1 MPNNL
6 TIRVGGDTGTTTGV
20 ISTGEMLTFALA
32 RSQYDVFTFRTNPAE
47 IKGGQAMYQVRMGN
61 HPILS
66 QGTHLDILIAYDEE
80 CLKTHGKDLKS
91 EGLLIFDSDT
101 FMPDENFR
109 DQSYGLPMGTIAQ
122 NEAGN
127 KKSKNVVAMGV
138 VSELIGLPM
147 ESVKEMVREQFK
159 HKSDK
164 VIEAN
169 FKALEA
175 GWSWALKNSVLKD
188 FLVKPRELKTA
199 KLVMS
204 GNEAMAAGAI
214 HAGCRFYGGYPIT
227 PASEILE
234 FMEKELPA
242 FNGAAIQTE
251 DEIAAIT
258 SCIGASF
265 AGAKAMTATSGPG
278 FSLMMEALGLASMT
292 ELPLVIIDCQRG
304 GPSTGLPTKTEQS
317 DLMQAVFGGHGEA
330 PRVVMSPANV
340 KDCFYGIIK
349 AFNIAEKYQIPVIM
363 LSDQSL
369 SQRTQ
374 TYTRPKLNTIEVWE
388 RMKVDGNRA
397 DFGKDFSD
405 NGYLR
410 YLITANGVSP
420 IAVPGESANTY
431 VATGLE
437 HNEHG
442 DPNYTP
448 ANHFRMMEKRHKKLE
463 YIAKEKGFTR
473 RYGDEQ
479 AKVGIISWGSTE
491 GPIEAAIREANQL
504 GYEVAA
510 LQVKMLH
517 PLPDDEIRH
526 FLNSVQHVIVPEL
539 NYTGQFNQILRAK
552 YMLPTIRLNKCAGM
566 PFTPEEIL
574 NKIEEVISRS

>member
-20 ISTGEMLTFALA
+20 ISTGEMITLALA

-47 IKGGQAMYQVRMGN
+47 IKGGQAMFQVRMGN
-61 HPILS
+61 HPVLS
-66 QGTHLDILIAYDEE
+66 QGTNLDVLIAYDEE
-80 CLKTHGKDLKS
+80 CLKMHGKDLKS
-91 EGLLIFDSDT
+91 EGLLIFDADV
-101 FMPDENFR
+101 FMAD
-109 DQSYGLPMGTIAQ
+109 DMYKAQAYGVPFISLAQ
-122 NEAGN
+122 KDAGN
-127 KKSKNVVAMGV
+127 KKAKNVVAMGV
-138 VSELIGLPM
+138 VSEILGLPLD
-147 ESVKEMVREQFK
+147 SVKQVVKEQFK
-159 HKSDK
+159 HKPEN

-169 FKALEA
+169 LKALES

-188 FLVKPRELKTA
+188 FAVKPRELKAT

-214 HAGCRFYGGYPIT
+214 HAGCRYYAGYPIT

-234 FMEKELPA
+234 FMQKQLPK
-242 FNGAAIQTE
+242 FDGVAIQTE
-251 DEIAAIT
+251 DEIAAVI

-278 FSLMMEALGLASMT
+278 FSLMLEALGLSSMT
-292 ELPLVIIDCQRG
+292 ETPIVIIDCQRG

-330 PRVVMSPANV
+330 PRVVMAPANV
-340 KDCFYGIIK
+340 KDCFFGIIK

-374 TYTRPKLNTIEVWE
+374 TYTRPKLNTIPVWD
-388 RMKVDGNRA
+388 RIKA
-397 DFGKDFSD
+397 
-405 NGYLR
+405 NGSNAGEYLR
-410 YLITANGVSP
+410 YQITDNGVSP
-420 IAVPGESANTY
+420 VALPGKDSSTY

-442 DPNYTP
+442 DPTYTP
-448 ANHFRMMEKRHKKLE
+448 ANHFRMTTKRHKKLE

-473 RYGDEQ
+473 RFGDEQ
-479 AKVGIISWGSTE
+479 AKVGILSWGSTE
-491 GPIEAAIREANQL
+491 GPIEEAIRKANQL

-517 PLPDDEIRH
+517 PLPDEEIRN
-526 FLNSVQHVIVPEL
+526 FLSSVQQVIVPEL
-539 NYTGQFNQILRAK
+539 NFTGQFNQIIRAK
-552 YMLPTIRLNKCAGM
+552 YLIPTIRLNKCAGM

-574 NKIEEVISRS
+574 NKIEEVITKT